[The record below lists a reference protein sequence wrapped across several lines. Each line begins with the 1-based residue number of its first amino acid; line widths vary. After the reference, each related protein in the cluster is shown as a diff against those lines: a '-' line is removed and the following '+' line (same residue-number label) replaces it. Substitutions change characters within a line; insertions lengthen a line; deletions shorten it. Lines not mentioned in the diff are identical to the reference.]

1 MPIRTASDSELELV
15 YRMGFDVWG
24 EGLGLDDY
32 LAGCRASP
40 KYAAGVWRV
49 LAGDVVDVAADIED
63 DAGVGG
69 VDVERFGDVK
79 LEGAGV
85 VEVNG
90 PVPAKAV
97 VELDAEAHE
106 VGAARGRAD

>member
-49 LAGDVVDVAADIED
+49 LAGDDGCGFSRDGFRD
-63 DAGVGG
+63 
-69 VDVERFGDVK
+69 
-79 LEGAGV
+79 
-85 VEVNG
+85 
-90 PVPAKAV
+90 
-97 VELDAEAHE
+97 
-106 VGAARGRAD
+106 VGAE